1 MKIFLMLLSMVAI
14 TLTGCVHERV
24 IYQDRVLNP
33 SDEIATQEPPE
44 MIQERITI
52 APSPVH
58 V

>member
-44 MIQERITI
+44 MIQPKNRSYPTPL
-52 APSPVH
+52 A
-58 V
+58 